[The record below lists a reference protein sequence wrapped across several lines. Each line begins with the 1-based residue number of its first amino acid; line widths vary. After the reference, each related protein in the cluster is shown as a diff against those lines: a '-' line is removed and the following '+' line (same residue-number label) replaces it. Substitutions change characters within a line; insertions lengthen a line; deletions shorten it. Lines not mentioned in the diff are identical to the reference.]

1 MFSLKLQLINHLFS
15 RCVLAIFHA
24 IYCVSSPIQFY
35 ILLTTIK
42 RANSAR
48 AHKEETD
55 TFWCLMR
62 MFILYVIQHVF
73 NPIVVGLV
81 LYGEH
86 TIGGNSGVRVAI
98 ATSII
103 TTSYLYLRS
112 ISRFPCVGRYTN
124 MLTKVS
130 FKCRLPV
137 TIIFQITS
145 C

>member
-1 MFSLKLQLINHLFS
+1 MVILYISLNFQLINLFFY
-15 RCVLAIFHA
+15 RCALAIFHA

-73 NPIVVGLV
+73 NPIVVGLI

-86 TIGGNSGVRVAI
+86 AIGGNSGVRVAI

-103 TTSYLYLRS
+103 TTSYLFLRS

-124 MLTKVS
+124 MLTKV
-130 FKCRLPV
+130 FFNTKYL
-137 TIIFQITS
+137 
-145 C
+145 